1 MGQILHNQRQKSS
14 TLVYVLLCKCIC
26 SYNNFTNIHDYII
39 KKKNIHD
46 YYSYANLFFN
56 TLFTHIYTKR

>member
-1 MGQILHNQRQKSS
+1 MYYCANAFVVTITLQIY
-14 TLVYVLLCKCIC
+14 T
-26 SYNNFTNIHDYII
+26 II
-39 KKKNIHD
+39 LSKKKYIHD